1 MSTMRFLVPLD
12 LGTQTD
18 AVLKVALTLAQKAQA
33 GLILLHVRDETTL
46 NPWAYT
52 AQAEADVHRA
62 LEHLLARVQAAGLD
76 GECVLVHG
84 VPWREILLMAKTRQA
99 DLIVMGTHGR
109 RGVSR
114 VLLGSVAEQVLR
126 HGLCPVLVCHPQDT
140 EVGVEPQQSDGDN

>member
-1 MSTMRFLVPLD
+1 
-12 LGTQTD
+12 
-18 AVLKVALTLAQKAQA
+18 
-33 GLILLHVRDETTL
+33 
-46 NPWAYT
+46 
-52 AQAEADVHRA
+52 VHRA